1 MDKELNLGEVIQRF
15 TPTDEQTLRVID
27 ELQGQDF
34 MRARSYS
41 RTDARNAFFRI
52 AGADSVTIVSN
63 HARLDE
69 SAVIMPLHTLARIV
83 TQVVHHAQEA
93 RTPIASLFAG
103 LRPVHGEVAALR
115 VDGEELP
122 HELNCAGAGAR

>member
-1 MDKELNLGEVIQRF
+1 MAKELNLGEVIERYA
-15 TPTDEQTLRVID
+15 PTDEQTLRVID

-52 AGADSVTIVSN
+52 ASTDAVTIVSS

-83 TQVVHHAQEA
+83 AQVVHYTQEP
-93 RTPIASLFAG
+93 RTPFANL
-103 LRPVHGEVAALR
+103 LRDLPAVDGEVAALR
-115 VDGEELP
+115 LDGEEAAHRL
-122 HELNCAGAGAR
+122 HRTG